1 MESGTWSSS
10 SRAPGDEGTV
20 DDFAPAPAPDAF
32 AAFLDR
38 YTDFGPAPLVPEV
51 RVFQARGVLEVWEA
65 AERLAGRP
73 MPAPFWAFAWAG
85 GLALARV
92 LLDSPARVRG
102 RRVLDIG
109 TGGGVVALAAALAGA
124 REVVAN
130 DRDPWALATA
140 CLAAERQSLALTPLL
155 ADLTAAPFSPGSDPP
170 DDDPEGRDAEGEGSG
185 VSVFDGFDIVVC
197 GDLGYER
204 RGAPR
209 VRSLL
214 DRARSTGLDVL
225 VADAGRAYFDT
236 TGLRL
241 VASYTIPAPPDLE
254 GVSEKVGTVYE
265 PA

>member
-1 MESGTWSSS
+1 AGAGAGAGWRGPGWPPRAIGRTSSRPTTRERASACGWVVMESGTWSSS
-10 SRAPGDEGTV
+10 SRAPGDGGTV

-140 CLAAERQSLALTPLL
+140 CLAAERQSLA
-155 ADLTAAPFSPGSDPP
+155 
-170 DDDPEGRDAEGEGSG
+170 
-185 VSVFDGFDIVVC
+185 
-197 GDLGYER
+197 
-204 RGAPR
+204 
-209 VRSLL
+209 
-214 DRARSTGLDVL
+214 
-225 VADAGRAYFDT
+225 
-236 TGLRL
+236 
-241 VASYTIPAPPDLE
+241 
-254 GVSEKVGTVYE
+254 
-265 PA
+265 